1 MIAAIYLQL
10 VQSYS
15 FRVAI
20 IGVLALIGL
29 AVIWHTRRHIE
40 GWTLSPAWAW
50 ASLMFIGVTLAEFA
64 IVRLTLDYGEP
75 PIWSGAL
82 RFAVAC
88 LSFCPPMAI
97 LGARR
102 PQHQAW
108 GFIVL
113 SLWVI
118 LALPALE
125 TALLQPD
132 QPLEI
137 HDARSWFLILLIA
150 IGCINHLPTRF
161 GVSAVLFGLGQ
172 VALFSPHL
180 PMWGDFLLVRTQ
192 LSESDLG
199 TLCVTAGMF
208 LIVIAA
214 LLALV
219 LSLKKRN
226 RTGQIDHLDL
236 LWLTYRDG
244 YGAVWSLRVMERMHA
259 IDSLDATLGWRG
271 FQPSPA
277 EWSTETRAAV
287 ATSFRGLLRKF
298 TPKETAIE

>member
-1 MIAAIYLQL
+1 MIAAIPLPFLENYAI
-10 VQSYS
+10 
-15 FRVAI
+15 RVAI

-29 AVIWHTRRHIE
+29 AIIWRTRRHIE

-50 ASLMFIGVTLAEFA
+50 ASLLLIAVALAEFA
-64 IVRLTLDYGEP
+64 IVRLTLDYGKP
-75 PIWSGAL
+75 PVWSGAL

-88 LSFCPPMAI
+88 LSFCPTMAI

-113 SLWVI
+113 TLWVI

-137 HDARSWFLILLIA
+137 HDARSWFLIVLIA
-150 IGCINHLPTRF
+150 VGCVNHLPTRF
-161 GVSAVLFGLGQ
+161 GGSAVLFGIGQ

-180 PMWGDFLLVRTQ
+180 PWWGDFLLVRTQ
-192 LSESDLG
+192 LSEPKFG
-199 TLCVTAGMF
+199 ALCVTVGMLF
-208 LIVIAA
+208 IVGAA
-214 LLALV
+214 LLAFV
-219 LSLKKRN
+219 LSLRK
-226 RTGQIDHLDL
+226 RTGQNDHLDL
-236 LWLTYRDG
+236 LWRTYRDG
-244 YGAVWSLRVMERMHA
+244 YGVVWSLRVMERMHA
-259 IDSLDATLGWRG
+259 IESLAATLGWRG
-271 FQPSPA
+271 FQPPPN
-277 EWSTETRAAV
+277 EWSAEDRAAI

-298 TPKETAIE
+298 TPKDTEIK